1 MQADIHKFVEECG
14 FSLETHARMW
24 ISSVSLCKNVD
35 TLSILRKR
43 RNYNG
48 LYDYISWEKSIL

>member
-1 MQADIHKFVEECG
+1 MQADIQKFVEECG
-14 FSLETHARMW
+14 YPLYLCAKMW
-24 ISSVSLCKNVD
+24 IHFQNVD